1 MSERIVDLQIRT
13 QNLEL
18 GYGVIGDHVVSELPH
33 VQQFGPIGLYPN
45 ELVERGRVE
54 RLTED
59 AEVGDEIIEYLQ
71 QQLSVPSHVTAA
83 ESVAVR
89 TIAT

>member
-1 MSERIVDLQIRT
+1 M
-13 QNLEL
+13 
-18 GYGVIGDHVVSELPH
+18 SELPH

-71 QQLSVPSHVTAA
+71 QQLSVPAHVTAA
-83 ESVAVR
+83 EPVAVR